1 MISACGHCGRAL
13 NLNEAQLQKIENAL
27 AALPPGK
34 SLKFNCPHCQKPIEM
49 RRAEKAEPVAPAPA
63 STAAK
68 PVAAQGR
75 TLDPPD
81 PPDLGWLE
89 RGDLGSGE
97 VIEDVPQ
104 VLILVQD
111 EQVKADMAQFFDDM
125 GYKPILPKTAEDAL
139 ERMRFTNVAAV
150 VLHSNF
156 EGTLQGSSVH
166 AHMQGLSM
174 NRRRYIFYVLVG
186 PEFHTLYNLEALANS
201 ANLVI
206 NEKDLSAFP
215 LVLKKGL
222 RDYEELFG
230 PYLAA
235 LEAMGKK

>member
-1 MISACGHCGRAL
+1 MSRTEKDASVAGGSP
-13 NLNEAQLQKIENAL
+13 AL
-27 AALPPGK
+27 AKTGALGPP
-34 SLKFNCPHCQKPIEM
+34 E
-49 RRAEKAEPVAPAPA
+49 
-63 STAAK
+63 
-68 PVAAQGR
+68 
-75 TLDPPD
+75 
-81 PPDLGWLE
+81 PPDLGWLD

-111 EQVKADMAQFFDDM
+111 EEVKVDMARFFDDM
-125 GYKPILPKTAEDAL
+125 GYKPVLPKTAEDAL

-156 EGTLQGSSVH
+156 EGTLAESSVH
-166 AHMQGLSM
+166 AHMQSLSM
-174 NRRRYIFYVLVG
+174 NKRRYIFYVLVG
-186 PEFHTLYNLEALANS
+186 SEFHTLYNLEALANS

-206 NEKDLSAFP
+206 NENDLSAFP

-235 LEAMGKK
+235 LETMGKK